1 MKGIVFT
8 KPKFLK
14 NLFRHNRAKFD
25 IRKNAMFLLLCLFL
39 LVGVILGVICARN
52 GDKSLIEKL
61 DFLFLTDFENKRNM
75 GLFSV
80 FSASFASGF
89 LLLLAT
95 FLLGI
100 SSWGFFVL
108 PAVPLF
114 KGFGFGI
121 STGYMYAAYGASGIF
136 YNILVV
142 LPGAFISALILII
155 ISKESFRFSWDIM
168 TSLRGYKSDISG
180 EFRLYIVRIFW
191 ALIVLAGASV
201 VDMLFSL
208 VFSGLFSFS

>member
-8 KPKFLK
+8 KPAFLK
-14 NLFRHNRAKFD
+14 NLFKHSKPKFD

-39 LVGVILGVICARN
+39 IIGIILGVICARN
-52 GDKSLIEKL
+52 GDKSLAEKL
-61 DFLFLTDFENKRNM
+61 DFLFLTDFENKKNM

-89 LLLLAT
+89 LLLLAI

-100 SSWGFFVL
+100 SSWGFFAL

-121 STGYMYAAYGASGIF
+121 STGYMYAAYGFSGIL
-136 YNILVV
+136 YNLLVV

-155 ISKESFRFSWDIM
+155 ISKESFRFSWEIM
-168 TSLRGYKSDISG
+168 TSLRGYKSDISS
-180 EFRLYIVRIFW
+180 EFRTYIVKIFW
-191 ALIVLAGASV
+191 SLIILAVASV
-201 VDMLFSL
+201 TDMLFSL

>member
-8 KPKFLK
+8 KPAFLK
-14 NLFRHNRAKFD
+14 NLFKQSKPKFD
-25 IRKNAMFLLLCLFL
+25 IRKNTMFLLLCLFL
-39 LVGVILGVICARN
+39 IIGVILGVICARN
-52 GDKSLIEKL
+52 GDKSLAEKL

-89 LLLLAT
+89 LLLLTT

-121 STGYMYAAYGASGIF
+121 STGYMYAAYGFSGIL

-155 ISKESFRFSWDIM
+155 ISKESFRFSWEIM
-168 TSLRGYKSDISG
+168 TSLRGYKSDISSK
-180 EFRLYIVRIFW
+180 FRIYIVKIFW
-191 ALIVLAGASV
+191 SLIILAVASV

>member
-14 NLFRHNRAKFD
+14 NLFRRNRPKFD

-100 SSWGFFVL
+100 SSWGFLSCLPYRYLKALVL
-108 PAVPLF
+108 EFQQAICMPHTVRQEFSIIFLLYFRERLF
-114 KGFGFGI
+114 QPWF
-121 STGYMYAAYGASGIF
+121 
-136 YNILVV
+136 
-142 LPGAFISALILII
+142 
-155 ISKESFRFSWDIM
+155 
-168 TSLRGYKSDISG
+168 
-180 EFRLYIVRIFW
+180 
-191 ALIVLAGASV
+191 
-201 VDMLFSL
+201 
-208 VFSGLFSFS
+208 

>member
-1 MKGIVFT
+1 MRGIVFT
-8 KPKFLK
+8 KPNFLK
-14 NLFRHNRAKFD
+14 NLFKKGRPKFD

-39 LVGVILGVICARN
+39 LIGIIAGVICARN
-52 GDKSLIEKL
+52 GDKSLVEKL
-61 DFLFLTDFENKRNM
+61 NFLFLTDFENRRSM
-75 GLFSV
+75 DLFSV
-80 FSASFASGF
+80 FSASFSSGF
-89 LLLLAT
+89 LMLLAT

-121 STGYMYAAYGASGIF
+121 STGYMYAAYGAAGIF

-142 LPGAFISALILII
+142 LPGAFVSALILII
-155 ISKESFRFSWDIM
+155 ISKESFRFSWNIM

-191 ALIVLAGASV
+191 ALIALAGASLL
-201 VDMLFSL
+201 DMLCSL

>member
-14 NLFRHNRAKFD
+14 NLFRRNRPKFD

-108 PAVPLF
+108 PAIPLF

-121 STGYMYAAYGASGIF
+121 STGYMYAAYGCLL
-136 YNILVV
+136 Y
-142 LPGAFISALILII
+142 
-155 ISKESFRFSWDIM
+155 
-168 TSLRGYKSDISG
+168 TSDAADEL
-180 EFRLYIVRIFW
+180 
-191 ALIVLAGASV
+191 
-201 VDMLFSL
+201 
-208 VFSGLFSFS
+208 